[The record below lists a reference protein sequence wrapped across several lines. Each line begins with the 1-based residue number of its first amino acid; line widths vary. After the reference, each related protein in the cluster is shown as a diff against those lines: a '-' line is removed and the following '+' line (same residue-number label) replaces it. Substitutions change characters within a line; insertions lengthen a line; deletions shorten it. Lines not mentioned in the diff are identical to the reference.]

1 MSNCK
6 TISVCNQKGGVGKT
20 TTTVNLGVGLAMQG
34 KKVLLI
40 DADPQ
45 GDLTTCLGWQDTD
58 GLGITLATKLTDVIN
73 ETMTDPMV
81 GILHHEEG
89 VDLVPANLELS
100 AMEFNLVNAMSRET
114 TLKNYLSQV
123 KNRYDYVI
131 IDCMPSLGMVTL
143 NALSAADSVI
153 IPVQAQY
160 LPAKGMTQLVQTI
173 SKVKKYINPDIKIDG
188 MLLTLVAKC
197 RASVSVNSEIMKTN
211 IFIGNVIIRNSEW
224 GNKFV
229 ENLSKDMKMRFPSA
243 KGYSVRNLKYM
254 KKFAQTFTED
264 DVDEYGL
271 GRITWS
277 HHQILMSKV
286 SNREEYIWYLEK
298 TLEHKWSVDDLTSQ
312 VKSQLYERQAV
323 ANKISNFER
332 RLPAEQKDMVLSTM
346 KDPYM
351 FDFIDYTEEMLET
364 DIENELVKNVTSLLM
379 ELGTGFAFM
388 GQQYH
393 LEVGGKDFYIDLLFY
408 NTKLRCYVA
417 IDLKTG
423 EFKPEQAGKMNFY
436 LSALDDLV
444 KAPEDNPSVG
454 LILCRDENR
463 TIAEYALR
471 DMSKPI
477 GVSEYH
483 LCTDLPLDLK
493 DALPAVEDI
502 RSRIDMKK

>member
-1 MSNCK
+1 
-6 TISVCNQKGGVGKT
+6 
-20 TTTVNLGVGLAMQG
+20 MQA
-34 KKVLLI
+34 VEE
-40 DADPQ
+40 
-45 GDLTTCLGWQDTD
+45 
-58 GLGITLATKLTDVIN
+58 IN
-73 ETMTDPMV
+73 
-81 GILHHEEG
+81 
-89 VDLVPANLELS
+89 
-100 AMEFNLVNAMSRET
+100 
-114 TLKNYLSQV
+114 
-123 KNRYDYVI
+123 DYV
-131 IDCMPSLGMVTL
+131 
-143 NALSAADSVI
+143 N
-153 IPVQAQY
+153 QA
-160 LPAKGMTQLVQTI
+160 I
-173 SKVKKYINPDIKIDG
+173 
-188 MLLTLVAKC
+188 C

-254 KKFAQTFTED
+254 KKFAQIFTED

-277 HHQILMSKV
+277 HHPILMSKV

-312 VKSQLYERQAV
+312 VKSQLYKRQAV

-332 RLPAEQKDMVLSTM
+332 RLPAEQKDMVVSTM

-351 FDFIDYTEEMLET
+351 FDFINYTEEMLET

-417 IDLKTG
+417 IYLKTG

-493 DALPAVEDI
+493 NALPAVEDI

>member
-1 MSNCK
+1 MLTPSNQYLQA
-6 TISVCNQKGGVGKT
+6 VEE
-20 TTTVNLGVGLAMQG
+20 
-34 KKVLLI
+34 
-40 DADPQ
+40 
-45 GDLTTCLGWQDTD
+45 
-58 GLGITLATKLTDVIN
+58 IN
-73 ETMTDPMV
+73 
-81 GILHHEEG
+81 
-89 VDLVPANLELS
+89 
-100 AMEFNLVNAMSRET
+100 
-114 TLKNYLSQV
+114 
-123 KNRYDYVI
+123 DYV
-131 IDCMPSLGMVTL
+131 
-143 NALSAADSVI
+143 N
-153 IPVQAQY
+153 Q
-160 LPAKGMTQLVQTI
+160 
-173 SKVKKYINPDIKIDG
+173 
-188 MLLTLVAKC
+188 AKC

-332 RLPAEQKDMVLSTM
+332 RLPAEQKNMVLSTM

-454 LILCRDENR
+454 LILYRDENR

>member
-1 MSNCK
+1 MLTPSNQYLQA
-6 TISVCNQKGGVGKT
+6 VEE
-20 TTTVNLGVGLAMQG
+20 
-34 KKVLLI
+34 
-40 DADPQ
+40 
-45 GDLTTCLGWQDTD
+45 
-58 GLGITLATKLTDVIN
+58 IN
-73 ETMTDPMV
+73 
-81 GILHHEEG
+81 
-89 VDLVPANLELS
+89 
-100 AMEFNLVNAMSRET
+100 
-114 TLKNYLSQV
+114 
-123 KNRYDYVI
+123 DYV
-131 IDCMPSLGMVTL
+131 
-143 NALSAADSVI
+143 N
-153 IPVQAQY
+153 Q
-160 LPAKGMTQLVQTI
+160 
-173 SKVKKYINPDIKIDG
+173 
-188 MLLTLVAKC
+188 AKC

-286 SNREEYIWYLEK
+286 SNREEYILYLEK

-332 RLPAEQKDMVLSTM
+332 RLPAEQKNMVLSTM

>member
-1 MSNCK
+1 MLTPSNQYLQA
-6 TISVCNQKGGVGKT
+6 VEE
-20 TTTVNLGVGLAMQG
+20 
-34 KKVLLI
+34 
-40 DADPQ
+40 
-45 GDLTTCLGWQDTD
+45 
-58 GLGITLATKLTDVIN
+58 IN
-73 ETMTDPMV
+73 
-81 GILHHEEG
+81 
-89 VDLVPANLELS
+89 
-100 AMEFNLVNAMSRET
+100 
-114 TLKNYLSQV
+114 
-123 KNRYDYVI
+123 DYV
-131 IDCMPSLGMVTL
+131 
-143 NALSAADSVI
+143 N
-153 IPVQAQY
+153 Q
-160 LPAKGMTQLVQTI
+160 
-173 SKVKKYINPDIKIDG
+173 
-188 MLLTLVAKC
+188 AKC

-254 KKFAQTFTED
+254 KKFAQIFTED

-298 TLEHKWSVDDLTSQ
+298 TLEYKWSVDDLTSQ
-312 VKSQLYERQAV
+312 VKSQLYERQVV

-332 RLPAEQKDMVLSTM
+332 RLPAEQKDMVVSTM

-351 FDFIDYTEEMLET
+351 FDFINYTEEMLET

-436 LSALDDLV
+436 LSALDDL
-444 KAPEDNPSVG
+444 ES
-454 LILCRDENR
+454 
-463 TIAEYALR
+463 
-471 DMSKPI
+471 
-477 GVSEYH
+477 
-483 LCTDLPLDLK
+483 
-493 DALPAVEDI
+493 
-502 RSRIDMKK
+502 SRG

>member
-1 MSNCK
+1 MLS
-6 TISVCNQKGGVGKT
+6 S
-20 TTTVNLGVGLAMQG
+20 
-34 KKVLLI
+34 
-40 DADPQ
+40 DAD
-45 GDLTTCLGWQDTD
+45 
-58 GLGITLATKLTDVIN
+58 IIII
-73 ETMTDPMV
+73 DP
-81 GILHHEEG
+81 EREY
-89 VDLVPANLELS
+89 S
-100 AMEFNLVNAMSRET
+100 QLVNAMGGEVINISAT
-114 TLKNYLSQV
+114 SNNHINAMDMNKDYGDGANPVILKSEFIMSLCEQLIGGTNLGAKQKS
-123 KNRYDYVI
+123 I
-131 IDCMPSLGMVTL
+131 IDRCT
-143 NALSAADSVI
+143 
-153 IPVQAQY
+153 
-160 LPAKGMTQLVQTI
+160 
-173 SKVKKYINPDIKIDG
+173 
-188 MLLTLVAKC
+188 
-197 RASVSVNSEIMKTN
+197 ASVYRSYQQNDYQGHIPTLQDFRTELLQQDEPEAKELALAIELFTHGSLNTFYSMKTN

-254 KKFAQTFTED
+254 KKFAQIFTED

-351 FDFIDYTEEMLET
+351 FDFINYTEEMLET

-493 DALPAVEDI
+493 NALPAVEDI

>member
-1 MSNCK
+1 MLTPSNQYLQA
-6 TISVCNQKGGVGKT
+6 VEE
-20 TTTVNLGVGLAMQG
+20 
-34 KKVLLI
+34 
-40 DADPQ
+40 
-45 GDLTTCLGWQDTD
+45 
-58 GLGITLATKLTDVIN
+58 IN
-73 ETMTDPMV
+73 
-81 GILHHEEG
+81 
-89 VDLVPANLELS
+89 
-100 AMEFNLVNAMSRET
+100 
-114 TLKNYLSQV
+114 
-123 KNRYDYVI
+123 DYV
-131 IDCMPSLGMVTL
+131 
-143 NALSAADSVI
+143 N
-153 IPVQAQY
+153 Q
-160 LPAKGMTQLVQTI
+160 
-173 SKVKKYINPDIKIDG
+173 
-188 MLLTLVAKC
+188 AKC

-254 KKFAQTFTED
+254 KKFAQIFTED

-298 TLEHKWSVDDLTSQ
+298 TLEYKWSVDDLTSK
-312 VKSQLYERQAV
+312 VKSQLFERQVV

-332 RLPAEQKDMVLSTM
+332 RLPAEQKDMVVSTM

-351 FDFIDYTEEMLET
+351 FDFINYTEEMLET

-471 DMSKPI
+471 DISKPI

-493 DALPAVEDI
+493 NALPAVEDI